1 MKSPLHTLKEI
12 TSFIT
17 SLIALTIII
26 TIFAYMLYSL
36 SYLAPYINDANFAIP
51 IYVVI
56 PFPIWPTP
64 VLIFYIQGFAG
75 YAWYVFL
82 AAAISASGIL
92 MFFYGIV
99 PYYRSFVKNPSAY
112 RKNPFQELSELYA
125 LNIFF
130 SMLVVYIFL
139 MFGYTPHTP
148 GIGKIPVWQQML
160 SLLHAS
166 VYEELIVRT
175 VFLGIPVYLFYIFR
189 GERVSPIRIFGG
201 YGKITRV
208 GVVFIVLSAIIFAA
222 AHVSAWGF
230 WKMIPTFVGGLVLGY
245 LYIRYGI
252 YASIMLH
259 FMTDFISIPM
269 ELQRGFSY
277 LFGFL
282 MIAMAILGLIFFVSY
297 SIKTVNY
304 FSKKKP
310 ARQKSQENKS
320 TMNVSWTN
328 LVCPNCGGTVFQ
340 YVDKNTVRCVMC
352 GTEIKIGNEDSDEQ
366 NYFI

>member
-12 TSFIT
+12 SSFIA

-36 SYLAPYINDANFAIP
+36 FYLVPHISDTYFAIP

-64 VLIFYIQGFAG
+64 VLIFYLTGSFG

-82 AAAISASGIL
+82 ASAISASVIL
-92 MFFYGIV
+92 MLFYGII

-112 RKNPFQELSELYA
+112 RRNPFQELSELYA

-130 SMLVVYIFL
+130 SILVVYIFL
-139 MFGYTPHTP
+139 LFGYTPHTP
-148 GIGKIPVWQQML
+148 GIGKMPIWQQML

-175 VFLGIPVYLFYIFR
+175 VFLGIPVYLFYILK
-189 GERVSPIRIFGG
+189 GKRVSPIRILGG
-201 YGKITRV
+201 YGKITSV
-208 GVVFIVLSAIIFAA
+208 EAIFIVLSAIVFAA

-230 WKMIPTFVGGLVLGY
+230 WKMIPTFVGGLLLGY

-269 ELQRGFSY
+269 GMEKGLSY

-282 MIAMAILGLIFFVSY
+282 MLAMAILGLIFFISY
-297 SIKTVNY
+297 TIRTINY

-310 ARQKSQENKS
+310 VKRRPQENKRVP
-320 TMNVSWTN
+320 NVAWTN
-328 LVCPNCGGTVFQ
+328 LVCPNCGGTIFQ
-340 YVDKNTVRCVMC
+340 YVDKNTVRCIRC
-352 GTEIKIGNEDSDEQ
+352 GTEIKVGEDNSYYQ
-366 NYFI
+366 NYFN